1 MVNITYDKFVILNI
15 FVIVIIISLFSEK
28 LIFN

>member
-1 MVNITYDKFVILNI
+1 MVNITYDKFDILNI
-15 FVIVIIISLFSEK
+15 FVIVIIISHFSEK

>member
-15 FVIVIIISLFSEK
+15 FVIVIIISHFSEK